1 MKEHQGVTLG
11 ARGKEIV
18 LCPEDGEET
27 LKNTLHLSHQSQGT
41 SPHIEIPVHQDP
53 IAVGI

>member
-1 MKEHQGVTLG
+1 MKEHQGVMLG
-11 ARGKEIV
+11 AGGKEFV

-27 LKNTLHLSHQSQGT
+27 LKNTLHLSSQSQGT